1 MEWRR
6 VFPRLVLLLTLLSY
20 VGIMEFGFT
29 GTVRADPPLTV
40 DMIYAAKERTDVR
53 FGTTYL
59 GYHVSDTN
67 TRSPAP
73 GLKVYFNEVPG
84 QWYTNAQGWCIVRS
98 RRGTS
103 GG

>member
-1 MEWRR
+1 MERR
-6 VFPRLVLLLTLLSY
+6 RLIPRLVLLLTLLN
-20 VGIMEFGFT
+20 GT
-29 GTVRADPPLTV
+29 GLLGMNLVKPVRADPPLTV

-84 QWYTNAQGWCIVRS
+84 QWYTNAQE
-98 RRGTS
+98 
-103 GG
+103 